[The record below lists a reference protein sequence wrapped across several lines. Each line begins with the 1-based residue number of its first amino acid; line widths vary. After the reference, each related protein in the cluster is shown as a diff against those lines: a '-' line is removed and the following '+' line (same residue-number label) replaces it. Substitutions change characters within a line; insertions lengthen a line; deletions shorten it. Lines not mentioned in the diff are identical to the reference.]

1 MKKFGL
7 FAFLLTVSSLTGCGG
22 YKVPSTPLEKVR
34 TAFKGVERSFKSPK
48 LEAKRAALLEQNTLK
63 AIDIPTGLEKL
74 SRLYTNDDRDN
85 DSLRILLIIN
95 LQ

>member
-7 FAFLLTVSSLTGCGG
+7 FAFLLTISSLTGCG
-22 YKVPSTPLEKVR
+22 YKVPSTPQEKVR
-34 TAFKGVERSFKSPK
+34 TAFKGVERSFKTPK